1 MTVLVIRAHKRF
13 GVCRSVK
20 VHSEGDEVVDGLL
33 IEVSL
38 EGCRI
43 SNIDSDSYATE
54 DVVEIEIADRTSLSG
69 QVRWHHDGMI
79 GLRLMQPLHNG
90 ELADL
95 VQFCRGES
103 EVHVAQR
110 A

>member
-1 MTVLVIRAHKRF
+1 MHCKCGR
-13 GVCRSVK
+13 
-20 VHSEGDEVVDGLL
+20 VVDGLL

-43 SNIDSDSYATE
+43 SNVNSDMFAF
-54 DVVEIEIADRTSLSG
+54 DDCVDVEISG
-69 QVRWHHDGMI
+69 WKSFGACVRWQHDGMI

-90 ELADL
+90 ELIEL
-95 VQFCRGES
+95 VNLCRGGS
-103 EVHVAQR
+103 ELTTVKR